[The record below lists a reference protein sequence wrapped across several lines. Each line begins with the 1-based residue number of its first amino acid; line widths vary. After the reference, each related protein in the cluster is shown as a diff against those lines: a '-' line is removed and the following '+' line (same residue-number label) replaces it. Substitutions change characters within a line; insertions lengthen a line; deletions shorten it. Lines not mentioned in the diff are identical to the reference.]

1 LNQDGTINT
10 AGNHAALGSVVAVY
24 ATGFGAMQPQPADGQ
39 IVTGALPSLT
49 ASAEVL
55 YNGQPLEVTYAGA
68 APVLVAGA
76 IQVNS
81 RLPAF
86 TGTSE
91 PAFQFSVGDWLSGGF
106 VVLVK

>member
-1 LNQDGTINT
+1 MP
-10 AGNHAALGSVVAVY
+10 S
-24 ATGFGAMQPQPADGQ
+24 MQPQPADGQ

-49 ASAEVL
+49 VPVKVL

-68 APVLVAGA
+68 APMLVAGA
-76 IQVNS
+76 IQVS
-81 RLPAF
+81 FRLPAA

-91 PAFQFSVGDWLSGGF
+91 PGFQFSVGDWLSGYF